1 VLGESCDRFLPRCAS
16 ASVIVLNSRWPVP
29 VKVIV
34 TIGPPV
40 VVSKSCLAPE
50 TSLPNS
56 VSSGFFGSVN
66 MYQRNCPFLPAVVWP
81 GQPSVASHF
90 ATRY

>member
-1 VLGESCDRFLPRCAS
+1 MLGESCESDFPRCAS
-16 ASVIVLNSRWPVP
+16 ASVIVLNWRWPVP

-56 VSSGFFGSVN
+56 VWFGFFGSVN
-66 MYQRNCPFLPAVVWP
+66 MYQRKVPFLPTTV
-81 GQPSVASHF
+81 
-90 ATRY
+90 